1 MPIYAYV
8 CPECGAEQDQFNRIS
23 ERRTNAPHCHGAM
36 DIKLSAV
43 LGHVQR
49 DCCYRCPVT
58 DQPIT
63 TNRQR
68 ANVMAEH
75 GLVDANDFKPE
86 QAVEKQR
93 KRYER
98 NAELAA
104 QLSTPVDKLL
114 DQYRPALPTM
124 I

>member
-8 CPECGAEQDQFNRIS
+8 CQECGDERDQFNRIS
-23 ERRTNAPHCHGAM
+23 ERRTNAPQCHGAM
-36 DIKLSAV
+36 DIKLSPV

-49 DCCYRCPVT
+49 DCHYICPVT

-63 TNRQR
+63 SNRQR
-68 ANVMAEH
+68 RNMMAEH
-75 GLVDANDFKPE
+75 NVVDANDFKPE
-86 QAVEKQR
+86 AAHAKQK
-93 KRYER
+93 KRFDR
-98 NAELAA
+98 NAEIAA

-114 DQYRPALPTM
+114 DQYRPALPTS